1 MGTNLVQTYTNR
13 PSGPKNLQVNIG
25 LELAPFALVV
35 KGNTAAK
42 SGSAG
47 YSEEYVEAL
56 ADVQAH

>member
-1 MGTNLVQTYTNR
+1 VYTSTNR

-25 LELAPFALVV
+25 LESAPFALVV

-42 SGSAG
+42 PGIVS
-47 YSEEYVEAL
+47 YPEEYVEAL